1 MHATFLSVLDYGDII
16 YMHAS
21 PSVLKP
27 LDTIYHSAIR
37 FITGDGFMTH
47 HCHLYQNVGW
57 TSLALRREQHCIL
70 FIYKALLKKLPLY
83 LSNLLSFKSLNYPTR
98 SQNPL
103 ALNIPAVKT
112 KVGKFAFVYF
122 APFKWNNLLSQLQL
136 DILIPF
142 NHFKYILVDLMI
154 SECTCAC

>member
-1 MHATFLSVLDYGDII
+1 MY
-16 YMHAS
+16 AS

-27 LDTIYHSAIR
+27 LDIIYHSAIR

-70 FIYKALLKKLPLY
+70 FIYKTLLKKLPLY
-83 LSNLLSFKSLNYPTR
+83 LLSLLSFRSLNYFTR
-98 SQNPL
+98 AYNSL

-112 KVGKFAFVYF
+112 EIGKFAFDYF

-136 DILIPF
+136 DTLIPL
-142 NHFKYILVDLMI
+142 NHFKYMLVDLMI
-154 SECTCAC
+154 SECTCAYWISLCASVECIL